1 MKVYVSACGIGN
13 GHMARCDPLIS
24 HLMRSGI
31 DVLVSTYSDGYAY
44 ALRRGFRT
52 VRALSIN
59 YRTKPDGSVD
69 FKRTATSSG
78 FSLGVHRFLK
88 QLVREIEYMKWYKPD
103 VVISDSRASSLI
115 AAKLLGI
122 PCALILNQFRIRI
135 VKAPS
140 NGSLGLSDRIFFL
153 IANLAWIYLG
163 VLLSCIWE
171 LADRIF
177 IPDFPPP
184 LTISEGNLRL
194 PRRALRKVEFVGP
207 MVRLED
213 GNERDRIL
221 RELGLGED
229 KPLIYLAVSGPRK
242 ERQFLVDKLE
252 DILKSDLMRRSGY
265 QFVMSCGDP
274 LGRSSKRFGNVV
286 IFDWVDDQ
294 DALMRASKVV
304 LCRAGHG
311 TIMKCI
317 SLGKPMIL
325 VPTPDHTEQYGNAE
339 KVERLGLGRVLHQK
353 DLSEVALLSIIE
365 DLVGKR
371 IEFELRGE
379 GDAFSRIIDYI
390 NLHRRGEQSP
400 AH

>member
-13 GHMARCDPLIS
+13 GHIARCDPLIS
-24 HLMRSGI
+24 RLMGSGS

-44 ALRRGFRT
+44 ALRRGFKT
-52 VRALSIN
+52 VRALPIN
-59 YRTKPDGSVD
+59 YRTGPDGSVD

-88 QLVREIEYMKWYKPD
+88 QLVREIEHMKWYKPD
-103 VVISDSRASSLI
+103 VVVSDSRASSLI

-135 VKAPS
+135 VRAPS
-140 NGSLGLSDRIFFL
+140 NGSSKLSDRIFFL

-163 VLLSCIWE
+163 VLLSCVWE

-194 PRRALRKVEFVGP
+194 PKRTLRKVEFVGP
-207 MVRLED
+207 MIRRED
-213 GNERDRIL
+213 GGERDRIL
-221 RELGLGED
+221 RELGLGGD
-229 KPLIYLAVSGPRK
+229 DPLIYLAVSGPRR
-242 ERQFLVDKLE
+242 ERQFLIEKLE
-252 DILKSDLMRRSGY
+252 AVLKSDLIRRSGY

-274 LGRSSKRFGNVV
+274 LGRGSKRLGNAV

-294 DALMRASKVV
+294 DSLMRASRLV

-317 SLGKPMIL
+317 SFGKPMIL

-339 KVERLGLGRVLHQK
+339 KVERLGLGRILHQK
-353 DLSEVALLSIIE
+353 DLSDIALLDAIE
-365 DLVGKR
+365 DLLGR
-371 IEFELRGE
+371 EIRFELSDE
-379 GDAFSRIIDYI
+379 PDAVSRIKDYI
-390 NLHRRGEQSP
+390 ESL
-400 AH
+400 

>member
-153 IANLAWIYLG
+153 IANHAWIYLG

-221 RELGLGED
+221 RELGLGGD

-252 DILKSDLMRRSGY
+252 VMLKSDLMRRSGY

-353 DLSEVALLSIIE
+353 DLSEVALLSVIE

-371 IEFELRGE
+371 IEFKLRGE

>member
-13 GHMARCDPLIS
+13 GHIARCDPLIS
-24 HLMRSGI
+24 RLMGSGS

-44 ALRRGFRT
+44 ALRRGFKT
-52 VRALSIN
+52 VRALPIN
-59 YRTKPDGSVD
+59 YRTRPDGSVD

-88 QLVREIEYMKWYKPD
+88 QLVREIEHMKWYKPD
-103 VVISDSRASSLI
+103 VVVSDSRASSLI

-135 VKAPS
+135 VRAPS
-140 NGSLGLSDRIFFL
+140 NGSSKLSDRIFFL

-163 VLLSCIWE
+163 VLLSCVWE

-194 PRRALRKVEFVGP
+194 PKRTLRKVEFVGP
-207 MVRLED
+207 MIRRED
-213 GNERDRIL
+213 GGERDRIL
-221 RELGLGED
+221 RELGLGGD
-229 KPLIYLAVSGPRK
+229 DPLIYLAVSGPRR
-242 ERQFLVDKLE
+242 ERQFLIEKLE
-252 DILKSDLMRRSGY
+252 AVLKSDLIRRSGY

-274 LGRSSKRFGNVV
+274 LGRGSKRLGNAV

-294 DALMRASKVV
+294 DSLMRASRLV

-317 SLGKPMIL
+317 SFGKPMIL

-339 KVERLGLGRVLHQK
+339 KVERLGLGRILHQK
-353 DLSEVALLSIIE
+353 DLSDIALLDAIE
-365 DLVGKR
+365 DLLGR
-371 IEFELRGE
+371 EIRFELSDE
-379 GDAFSRIIDYI
+379 PDAVSRIKDYI
-390 NLHRRGEQSP
+390 ESL
-400 AH
+400 

>member
-13 GHMARCDPLIS
+13 GHIARCDPLIS
-24 HLMRSGI
+24 HLMRNGI

-44 ALRRGFRT
+44 ALRRGFKT
-52 VRALSIN
+52 VRALPIN

-88 QLVREIEYMKWYKPD
+88 QLVREMEYMKWYKPD
-103 VVISDSRASSLI
+103 VVLSDSRASSLI

-122 PCALILNQFRIRI
+122 PCALILNQFRVRI
-135 VKAPS
+135 VRAPS
-140 NGSLGLSDRIFFL
+140 NGPLGLSDRIFFL

-194 PRRALRKVEFVGP
+194 PRRALGKVEFVGP
-207 MVRLED
+207 MVGREER
-213 GNERDRIL
+213 GERDRVL
-221 RELGLGED
+221 RGLGLGGD

-242 ERQFLVDKLE
+242 ERQFLIEKLE
-252 DILKSDLMRRSGY
+252 DIIRSDLMRSSGY

-274 LGRSSKRFGNVV
+274 LGKGSKRLGNAV
-286 IFDWVDDQ
+286 IFDWVEDQ

-317 SLGKPMIL
+317 SFGKPMIL
-325 VPTPDHTEQYGNAE
+325 VPTPDHTEQYGNAQ
-339 KVERLGLGRVLHQK
+339 KVERLGLGRILHQR
-353 DLSEVALLSIIE
+353 DLSDVALLSAIKE
-365 DLVGKR
+365 LVGR
-371 IEFELRGE
+371 GVGFEFRSE
-379 GDAFSRIIDYI
+379 GDAVSRIMDYI
-390 NLHRRGEQSP
+390 ESLLAG
-400 AH
+400 

>member
-221 RELGLGED
+221 RELGLGGD

-252 DILKSDLMRRSGY
+252 DMLKSDLMRRSGY

-353 DLSEVALLSIIE
+353 DLSEVALLSVIE

-371 IEFELRGE
+371 IEFKLRGE